1 MTRMNKESYMK
12 LKKRLRLKTNVKITI
27 LEILCLISIM
37 VLYMLSTIVDSMSVR
52 AILWVCIVFVLP
64 SIALVFELYKED

>member
-1 MTRMNKESYMK
+1 MKRYK

-27 LEILCLISIM
+27 LEILCLISII

-52 AILWVCIVFVLP
+52 AILWVCIIFVIP
-64 SIALVFELYKED
+64 GIALIFEIYKEG

>member
-1 MTRMNKESYMK
+1 MNKEEFI
-12 LKKRLRLKTNVKITI
+12 KKRLRLKTNVKITI

-37 VLYMLSTIVDSMSVR
+37 ALYMLSTIVDSISVR

-64 SIALVFELYKED
+64 SIALVFELYRED

>member
-1 MTRMNKESYMK
+1 MK
-12 LKKRLRLKTNVKITI
+12 LKKRLRLKKNVKITI

-37 VLYMLSTIVDSMSVR
+37 ALYMLSTIVDSISVR

>member
-1 MTRMNKESYMK
+1 MK

-37 VLYMLSTIVDSMSVR
+37 ALYMLTTIVDSMSVR

-64 SIALVFELYKED
+64 SIALVFELYRED

>member
-1 MTRMNKESYMK
+1 MK
-12 LKKRLRLKTNVKITI
+12 LKKRLRLKKNIKITI

-37 VLYMLSTIVDSMSVR
+37 ALYMLSTIVDSMSVR